1 MPSVE
6 TIYQE
11 IVLPLPPGDR
21 IRLAKVI
28 MEHANQETLHAN
40 GRLSALEL
48 LENLDRERVFPDA
61 DSVDEHLK
69 AERESWDS

>member
-1 MPSVE
+1 MPSIE

-28 MEHANQETLHAN
+28 MEHANQEMPSVN
-40 GRLSALEL
+40 GSLSALEF
-48 LENLDRERVFPDA
+48 LEKLDGERVFTDA
-61 DSVDEHLK
+61 DSVDVHLK
-69 AERESWDS
+69 AERESWEN